1 MESATVDY
9 VWRKVRISLYDDD
22 DETVIHSGVVGD
34 GEGICQLNSY
44 GF

>member
-1 MESATVDY
+1 MESATVDH

-22 DETVIHSGVVGD
+22 ETIIHSGVVGD